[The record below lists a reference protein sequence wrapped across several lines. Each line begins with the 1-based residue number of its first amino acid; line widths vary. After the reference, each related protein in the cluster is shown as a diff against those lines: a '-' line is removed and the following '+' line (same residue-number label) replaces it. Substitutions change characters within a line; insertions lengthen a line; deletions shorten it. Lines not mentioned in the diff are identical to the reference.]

1 MLHTGGAPPFHAD
14 AKLEVVRG
22 AVRRDLAACDVHT
35 YMVRLVPVPSVPG
48 ERADILGPWLKT
60 RAVPLRVRGR
70 NLAPSSARR
79 NGLNV
84 GELAIGVPSGNHA

>member
-1 MLHTGGAPPFHAD
+1 LLHTGKAPPFDAD

-22 AVRRDLAACDVHT
+22 AMRRDVASRDVRTYIVRR
-35 YMVRLVPVPSVPG
+35 VPVPSVPG
-48 ERADILGPWLKT
+48 ERADILSPWLKT

-70 NLAPSSARR
+70 SLAPSSARR

-84 GELAIGVPSGNHA
+84 FELAIGVPSGNFA